1 MDLERF
7 KSDIEN
13 APFQVAFTFDDTDDV
28 LWAWQSLFDDICNTH
43 APRKE
48 VKIKSQ
54 APPWMTNEIRIKM
67 NRRFKLFKLAVASKC
82 PIQGSE
88 YKRAQNDVTRSIR
101 LAKASYFSN
110 LFKEVE
116 SSSAYWNL
124 VNKATKPNA
133 RKSIGP
139 IRRDDGS
146 LALTDEDKANVI
158 NSFFATVGDKLSSLL
173 PPPLT
178 SQATG
183 HRCEVPPLFRAT
195 INQKQVTEKIGS
207 IQVKKSAG
215 PDNVNP
221 KLLKLAGNVIVP
233 SLTRL
238 YQHSLEDETVFSQW
252 KSARVTPI
260 HKGDDEIDPANYR
273 PISLL
278 SIPSKILESVVNDAL
293 VTHVFASNDLASDR
307 QWAFRKGFSTELL
320 LTQLTELWR
329 KEVDKG
335 KAVAVAF
342 IDFKK
347 AFDCV
352 QHEQL
357 LTKLQRNFGILG
369 PLHNWLKSYLSN
381 RLQYTVVNGVKSK
394 MQSVSVGIPQ
404 GSVLGPTLFALYI
417 SDLPSS
423 VPSGETYL
431 FADDTTIYCVA
442 ENGDQ
447 AIHQLN
453 KALKELYSWCLNNR
467 LTPHPKKSEAMLLSK
482 TNTVGPTPSVTI
494 GGCLVK
500 LVNKSRLLGVTVDD
514 RLTWSPHLSEVKKSF
529 ANKLNLL
536 RKSKFLPKSVLEQ
549 FYFSIILPSIT
560 YGLVIWANGS
570 NSELF
575 RSIDKLHG
583 RAAKLIYNLGN
594 DTSYEDALKTAKWHS
609 LAYIYKVKLFKLMHN
624 AYNDRLP
631 VPLSDNI
638 VTMRST
644 EYSLRR
650 SENIAI
656 PRFQSRYLEQSVSY
670 RGAIL
675 WNAIASRHPDITRT
689 ERWTLDS
696 RLNKIKVLKDFHFK
710 ATSASTANFSN
721 DDFIYF

>member
-1 MDLERF
+1 MDYLGKGR
-7 KSDIEN
+7 
-13 APFQVAFTFDDTDDV
+13 TFAH
-28 LWAWQSLFDDICNTH
+28 LQ
-43 APRKE
+43 
-48 VKIKSQ
+48 
-54 APPWMTNEIRIKM
+54 
-67 NRRFKLFKLAVASKC
+67 
-82 PIQGSE
+82 
-88 YKRAQNDVTRSIR
+88 
-101 LAKASYFSN
+101 
-110 LFKEVE
+110 
-116 SSSAYWNL
+116 
-124 VNKATKPNA
+124 
-133 RKSIGP
+133 
-139 IRRDDGS
+139 
-146 LALTDEDKANVI
+146 
-158 NSFFATVGDKLSSLL
+158 SLL

-178 SQATG
+178 SQSTG
-183 HRCEVPPLFRAT
+183 HRCKVPPLSRAT

-260 HKGDDEIDPANYR
+260 HKGDEEIDPVNYR
-273 PISLL
+273 PISLF

-307 QWAFRKGFSTELL
+307 QWTELL

-404 GSVLGPTLFALYI
+404 DSVLGPTLFALYI
-417 SDLPSS
+417 CDLLSS

-453 KALKELYSWCLNNR
+453 KALKEIYSWCLNNR
-467 LTPHPKKSEAMLLSK
+467 LTPHPKKSEVMLLSK
-482 TNTVGPTPSVTI
+482 TNTVGPTPPVTV

-549 FYFSIILPSIT
+549 FY
-560 YGLVIWANGS
+560 N
-570 NSELF
+570 
-575 RSIDKLHG
+575 
-583 RAAKLIYNLGN
+583 
-594 DTSYEDALKTAKWHS
+594 
-609 LAYIYKVKLFKLMHN
+609 
-624 AYNDRLP
+624 
-631 VPLSDNI
+631 
-638 VTMRST
+638 
-644 EYSLRR
+644 
-650 SENIAI
+650 
-656 PRFQSRYLEQSVSY
+656 
-670 RGAIL
+670 
-675 WNAIASRHPDITRT
+675 
-689 ERWTLDS
+689 
-696 RLNKIKVLKDFHFK
+696 
-710 ATSASTANFSN
+710 
-721 DDFIYF
+721 

>member
-1 MDLERF
+1 M
-7 KSDIEN
+7 
-13 APFQVAFTFDDTDDV
+13 
-28 LWAWQSLFDDICNTH
+28 
-43 APRKE
+43 
-48 VKIKSQ
+48 
-54 APPWMTNEIRIKM
+54 
-67 NRRFKLFKLAVASKC
+67 
-82 PIQGSE
+82 
-88 YKRAQNDVTRSIR
+88 
-101 LAKASYFSN
+101 
-110 LFKEVE
+110 
-116 SSSAYWNL
+116 
-124 VNKATKPNA
+124 
-133 RKSIGP
+133 
-139 IRRDDGS
+139 
-146 LALTDEDKANVI
+146 
-158 NSFFATVGDKLSSLL
+158 
-173 PPPLT
+173 
-178 SQATG
+178 
-183 HRCEVPPLFRAT
+183 
-195 INQKQVTEKIGS
+195 
-207 IQVKKSAG
+207 
-215 PDNVNP
+215 
-221 KLLKLAGNVIVP
+221 
-233 SLTRL
+233 
-238 YQHSLEDETVFSQW
+238 
-252 KSARVTPI
+252 
-260 HKGDDEIDPANYR
+260 
-273 PISLL
+273 
-278 SIPSKILESVVNDAL
+278 
-293 VTHVFASNDLASDR
+293 
-307 QWAFRKGFSTELL
+307 
-320 LTQLTELWR
+320 
-329 KEVDKG
+329 DKG
-335 KAVAVAF
+335 NTVAVAF

-357 LTKLQRNFGILG
+357 LTKLQENFGILG
-369 PLHNWLKSYLSN
+369 PLHNWLKSYLTN

-394 MQSVSVGIPQ
+394 MQSVSVGVPQ
-404 GSVLGPTLFALYI
+404 GSVLGPTLFALYT

-423 VPSGETYL
+423 VPSGETYM

-447 AIHQLN
+447 AIHKLN

-467 LTPHPKKSEAMLLSK
+467 LTPHPKKSEVMLLSK
-482 TNTVGPTPSVTI
+482 TNTVGPTPPVII

-536 RKSKFLPKSVLEQ
+536 RKSKFLPKSVLEH
-549 FYFSIILPSIT
+549 FYFSVILPSIT

-575 RSIDKLHG
+575 RSIDTLHG

-594 DTSYEDALKTAKWHS
+594 DTSYEDALKIAKWHS
-609 LAYIYKVKLFKLMHN
+609 LVYIYKIKLFKLMHN

-638 VTMRST
+638 VTMRNT

-656 PRFQSRYLEQSVSY
+656 PRFRSRYLEQSVSY

-675 WNAIASRHPDITRT
+675 WNAITSRHPDLARA

-696 RLNKIKVLKDFHFK
+696 RLRKIKVLRDFHFK